1 VRTTP
6 IALLARRNIK
16 MWSALANGPATA
28 NMSSRASRVEQ
39 QLAAHGASFFD
50 ELMDAT
56 GLLQTQLEDALGEL
70 AAAGRVTCDSFAGLR
85 ALLVPSD
92 RRPSPRRRR
101 IALTL
106 NDAGRWALLPTAPAP
121 TKTDREALE
130 HAAHTLLKRYGVV
143 FFRLLDREP
152 DFLPPW
158 RELLGVYRRW
168 EARGDIRGGRFVA
181 GVPGEQFALP
191 EAIGLLREIRRKEN
205 HGALV
210 SLSAADPLNLIGSVV
225 AGPRVPA
232 LTGNRVL
239 YRDGVPAAMMIAGEV
254 QFLEKLDSRDE
265 WEIKNALIKKPA
277 RPARVH

>member
-1 VRTTP
+1 VR
-6 IALLARRNIK
+6 
-16 MWSALANGPATA
+16 GPAA
-28 NMSSRASRVEQ
+28 LSSRAQRVAD
-39 QLAAHGASFFD
+39 QLAEQGASFFD
-50 ELMDAT
+50 ELIDAT
-56 GLLQTQLEDALGEL
+56 GLLQSQLEEALGEL

-101 IALTL
+101 MALTL
-106 NDAGRWALLPTAPAP
+106 NDAGRWALLPHASAR
-121 TKTDREALE
+121 TKTDGESLE
-130 HAAHTLLKRYGVV
+130 HVAHTLLKRYGVV

-152 DFLPPW
+152 YFLPPW

-191 EAIGLLREIRRKEN
+191 EAIGLLREIRRKESDN
-205 HGALV
+205 AFV

-239 YRDGVPAAMMIAGEV
+239 YRDGVPAAALIAGEV
-254 QFLEKLDSRDE
+254 EFLQKLAQRDE
-265 WEIKNALIKKPA
+265 WEVKNALIRKTP